1 MQTDCSL
8 IKDILPLYVEGMVSE
23 RSRELIDG
31 HLAECGGCRQVYEE
45 MTSPDIR
52 AEFQRDPS
60 ESFRRYAKRKKR
72 RIEWKGALVAAAIL
86 LGLVFIRLFM
96 IGGLIGFLALDS
108 KAAEVETDADVR
120 HYRRYM
126 GDEAEKEYRNKWDMD
141 ESIFPGEI
149 TSEMTVKDYKMV
161 YYNPWDAQ
169 YLSYL
174 VVEYDDINYALET
187 KRLENY
193 PSTEYKGY
201 YGAEGFHEDYEL
213 VAMNADS
220 YHGFVYA
227 LTDGKKEKNEI
238 IYVEIIFCNYFMDI
252 DYEEYINKDYLPV
265 GFDASRDNAYRKQQ
279 IKN

>member
-23 RSRELIDG
+23 RSRELIDR
-31 HLAECGGCRQVYEE
+31 HLAECGECRLVYEE
-45 MTSPDIR
+45 MTAPAFD
-52 AEFQRDPS
+52 AQLQADPA
-60 ESFRRYAKRKKR
+60 ESFRKYAKKKRR
-72 RIEWKGALVAAAIL
+72 RIEWKGALIAAAVIL
-86 LGLVFIRLFM
+86 TAVFIRLFM
-96 IGGLIGFLALDS
+96 IGGLVGFLALDS
-108 KAAEVETDADVR
+108 KAAEVEVDTNENN
-120 HYRRYM
+120 YLRYM
-126 GDEAEKEYRNKWDMD
+126 GTEAEKEYRNKWNMD
-141 ESIFPGEI
+141 ESIFPAEI
-149 TSEMTVKDYKMV
+149 TSGMAVKDYGMV

-187 KRLENY
+187 KRLKNY

-201 YGAEGFHEDYEL
+201 YGAEGFPENYEL
-213 VAMNADS
+213 LAMNADS